1 MSKKLKGQ
9 VAIVTG
15 SSSGIGQAVAVKL
28 AEEGAKVVVTYHSSE
43 EGAKETKKK
52 IKKVSDSEVLLIKTD
67 VSKENDVKKLF
78 EATLNK
84 WGHLDI
90 LVSNAG
96 IQKDSSFVDMS
107 LKDWKAVID
116 TNLTGAFLSAREAA
130 RIFMKQGITKR
141 SCAAGK
147 ILFMSSVHE
156 IIPWAGHVN
165 YAAAKGGIMLLMKS
179 MAQELADDK
188 IRVNNIAPGA
198 VKTPI
203 NESVWKD
210 KDKLAKL
217 MDLIPYER
225 MGSPEDIAK
234 ATAWMASDEADYV
247 NGTTLVVDGGM
258 TLYPSFSDNG

>member
-156 IIPWAGHVN
+156 IIRMINCDG
-165 YAAAKGGIMLLMKS
+165 KEIELSIKEMLKVL
-179 MAQELADDK
+179 
-188 IRVNNIAPGA
+188 
-198 VKTPI
+198 
-203 NESVWKD
+203 
-210 KDKLAKL
+210 
-217 MDLIPYER
+217 
-225 MGSPEDIAK
+225 
-234 ATAWMASDEADYV
+234 
-247 NGTTLVVDGGM
+247 LV
-258 TLYPSFSDNG
+258 